1 MLSRR
6 QCLPINSCWQTSK
19 YTRLALNT
27 EIDIF
32 CHDFCAQM
40 DFLLESKDE
49 VLCIECE
56 QNDLSLGLL
65 STWSKLCALSF
76 LHKVTRIYMRT
87 IDVAYVDMVVFLV
100 FSPCELLWRQHLI
113 RFMFTGFAEEISSIW
128 PAEQWSFHA
137 AGSNI
142 T

>member
-6 QCLPINSCWQTSK
+6 QCLPIISYWQTSK

-27 EIDIF
+27 ELDIF
-32 CHDFCAQM
+32 CHDFCVQM
-40 DFLLESKDE
+40 DLLLESKDE
-49 VLCIECE
+49 VLCIGCE

-76 LHKVTRIYMRT
+76 LHKVTWIYMRT
-87 IDVAYVDMVVFLV
+87 INVAYVDMFVFLV
-100 FSPCELLWRQHLI
+100 FSSHELLGHQHLI

-137 AGSNI
+137 TGSKL